1 MLTLQDVLGVTAIIY
16 LNDFSPVTFDSYLS
30 NLGQSMATGVRVAVQ
45 DAGTVPDMRRG
56 IMVGPGAETTVMLS
70 ATQRQ
75 RLPRPY
81 ASQCTDQQLLDG
93 SLNINYTEDGCIDV
107 CIQDQVKD
115 VES

>member
-1 MLTLQDVLGVTAIIY
+1 
-16 LNDFSPVTFDSYLS
+16 
-30 NLGQSMATGVRVAVQ
+30 MATGVRVAVQ

-56 IMVGPGAETTVMLS
+56 IMVGPGAETTWMLS

-93 SLNINYTEDGCIDV
+93 SLNINYTEDGCTEV
-107 CIQDQVKD
+107 CVQDQVKD
-115 VES
+115 VESNFFNLHNCSKSYNCAQARLFCSTVLTPQHCH